1 VLLRLTRL
9 AAVIIA
15 VSALTFLLS
24 NLLPGDPAVVILGES
39 ASPTQVAELRSQL
52 GLDRP
57 LPVRYLDWAGSA
69 ATGDLG
75 TAYRSGRSVT
85 ELVTERLPVSLE
97 LMVLAQ
103 VLALVLAVP
112 AAITSVRHR
121 NGVFDRTLTSVSFG
135 LLSAPSFVIAV
146 LMIYLFSVRL
156 GWLPAT
162 GFVRLSDDV
171 VGNLRSVAMPAI
183 VLALGPFAMYTRILR
198 SDLSNTL
205 QEDFVLVARS
215 YGLPDRKILWGH
227 ALRPSLLPLVTLV
240 GVNVGALIGGAVIIE
255 QLFAIPGVGSLL
267 IESILAREY
276 LVLQGVVLLIAV
288 GYVLV
293 NFLVDICYGILD
305 PRIRHA
311 HR

>member
-9 AAVIIA
+9 AAVIVA

-24 NLLPGDPAVVILGES
+24 NLLPGDPAVVILGEN

-57 LPVRYLDWAGSA
+57 LPVRYLDWAASS

-97 LMVLAQ
+97 LMALAQ
-103 VLALVLAVP
+103 ILALVLAVP

-162 GFVRLSDDV
+162 GFVRLSDDL